1 MYYNA
6 PLAYYWQAGSGY
18 RMVLLNS
25 GNLGIGTTSPGSLL
39 EVKGSTNSTTSNLLR
54 LVREVDSSQPHKV
67 AAFYSGVN
75 ERGSIT
81 VNSFATAYNTSS
93 DYRLKENIKSIDNS
107 VDRLMSLNPC
117 SFNFKSTDKNK
128 LVIDGF
134 IAHEAQ
140 EVVPEAVTGL
150 KDAIDKNGDPIY
162 QGIDQSKLIP
172 LLTAALQ
179 EAIER
184 IKALENKINK

>member
-1 MYYNA
+1 
-6 PLAYYWQAGSGY
+6 
-18 RMVLLNS
+18 
-25 GNLGIGTTSPGSLL
+25 
-39 EVKGSTNSTTSNLLR
+39 
-54 LVREVDSSQPHKV
+54 
-67 AAFYSGVN
+67 
-75 ERGSIT
+75 
-81 VNSFATAYNTSS
+81 
-93 DYRLKENIKSIDNS
+93 
-107 VDRLMSLNPC
+107 MSLNPC

-162 QGIDQSKLIP
+162 QSIDQSKLIP